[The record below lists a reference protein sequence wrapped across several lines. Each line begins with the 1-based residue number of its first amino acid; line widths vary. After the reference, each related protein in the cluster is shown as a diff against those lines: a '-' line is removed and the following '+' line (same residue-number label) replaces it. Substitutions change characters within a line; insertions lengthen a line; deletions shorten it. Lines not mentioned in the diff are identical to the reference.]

1 MVEIKKKDFLFLMMA
16 WFIISFVI
24 MWFLGGACMSLF
36 VAPADVSSA
45 CVASSSLDGLR
56 AVPVIGWFIPYT
68 EWVSLF
74 YWFAPI
80 AGFVFA
86 YIALNWWNKYFET
99 KEATSILFLPLI
111 IIILLGGFY
120 LNLAWYYGE
129 AAAQNSN
136 DNVDV
141 ALYVC
146 FENDSAFCNET
157 VTKLNNE
164 YLAQA
169 QSNNSKPTQF
179 LMVNYWSELRQSILL
194 TFVFGAIAAWIPLF
208 AKQYIEKKKD

>member
-1 MVEIKKKDFLFLMMA
+1 MVEIKKKDFLFLVIA
-16 WFIISFVI
+16 WFVISFAI

-36 VAPADVSSA
+36 VSPNDVSSV
-45 CVASSSLDGLR
+45 CLASSFLDALR
-56 AVPVIGWFIPYT
+56 GIPIIGWFIPYT
-68 EWVSLF
+68 EWVSLL

-99 KEATSILFLPLI
+99 KEATSIIFLPLI

-120 LNLAWYYGE
+120 INLAWYYGE
-129 AAAQNSN
+129 AAALNSN
-136 DNVDV
+136 SNVDI
-141 ALYVC
+141 ALFIC
-146 FENDSAFCNET
+146 FENGSSCNET

-179 LMVNYWSELRQSILL
+179 LMVDYWGELRGSILL

-208 AKQYIEKKKD
+208 VKQFIENKKK